1 MRALVCSAF
10 GPLEGLQLRELPD
23 PAPGRGEVL
32 IDVRAAGVNFPD
44 LLIVQG
50 LYQFK
55 PEPPFAPGAEVAGVV
70 GAVGEG
76 VERFRPGDR
85 VMATMLWGGLAQKAL
100 AKESQTIAIGED
112 LDDAAA
118 AALGVTYSTS
128 HHALKDRARLRAG
141 ETLLVLGAAG
151 GVGLAAV
158 EIGAAMGATVI
169 AAASSE
175 EKLATARAH
184 GAHHGIDYARED
196 LRARLKE
203 LTGAR
208 GVDVV
213 YDPVGGALSEP
224 ALRAIAWEGRYLVVG
239 FAAGE
244 IPKLPLNLVLLKGCA
259 VVGVFWGAFAQRAPE
274 RHLANLG
281 ELLRWS
287 AEGQIR
293 PHDDAV
299 YDLEHAR
306 EALQRLA
313 RREVKGK
320 LVIRMPG
327 AG

>member
-70 GAVGEG
+70 RAVGQG

-85 VMATMLWGGLAQKAL
+85 VLATMLWGGLAQKAL
-100 AKESQTIAIGED
+100 AKESQTIAIGGD

-151 GVGLAAV
+151 
-158 EIGAAMGATVI
+158 
-169 AAASSE
+169 AASASP
-175 EKLATARAH
+175 RS
-184 GAHHGIDYARED
+184 RS
-196 LRARLKE
+196 
-203 LTGAR
+203 
-208 GVDVV
+208 
-213 YDPVGGALSEP
+213 ALP
-224 ALRAIAWEGRYLVVG
+224 W
-239 FAAGE
+239 
-244 IPKLPLNLVLLKGCA
+244 
-259 VVGVFWGAFAQRAPE
+259 
-274 RHLANLG
+274 
-281 ELLRWS
+281 
-287 AEGQIR
+287 
-293 PHDDAV
+293 
-299 YDLEHAR
+299 
-306 EALQRLA
+306 A
-313 RREVKGK
+313 RR
-320 LVIRMPG
+320 
-327 AG
+327 